1 MSNTTTT
8 ATTTAADDESSS
20 VPVPTTTIPSTT
32 EPATDIVT
40 TTSSSIV
47 IAPSSTLGS
56 TSYAIPTRSTGTQS
70 SSVRYTPTRSTTSA
84 SSSTSAS
91 APINRNAPTNVGAIV
106 GGVVGG
112 VGGFV
117 LLALIGFLIYRFFG
131 CCGKGGGKKK
141 RIDKESAGKDGIG
154 SYEYDMDYNAF
165 AASGSPTRQHSMN
178 RGNNQPT
185 IDNECQYTPRP
196 FVPAYDP
203 IAAKEGAAYNTRY
216 KEILSGNQA
225 MYPGENHLYAPNQY
239 EVPTQSHA
247 YNNTRYVPN
256 ELDYSNR
263 HVPNEL

>member
-8 ATTTAADDESSS
+8 IADDESSS
-20 VPVPTTTIPSTT
+20 IPVPTTTTPSTT
-32 EPATDIVT
+32 EPATDSVT
-40 TTSSSIV
+40 TTSPNTV
-47 IAPSSTLGS
+47 IAPSSTLES

-70 SSVRYTPTRSTTSA
+70 SSIRYIPTRSTTSA
-84 SSSTSAS
+84 SRSTTASSPTSAP
-91 APINRNAPTNVGAIV
+91 APVNRNASTNVGAIV
-106 GGVVGG
+106 GGV
-112 VGGFV
+112 GGFL
-117 LLALIGFLIYRFFG
+117 LLALIGFLIYKFFG

-178 RGNNQPT
+178 RANNQST
-185 IDNECQYTPRP
+185 IDNESQYTPRP

-203 IAAKEGAAYNTRY
+203 IAAKEGTAYNTRY
-216 KEILSGNQA
+216 KEILTGNQA

-239 EVPTQSHA
+239 EVPIQNHVYSNA
-247 YNNTRYVPN
+247 RNVPN
-256 ELDYSNR
+256 ESDYSNR